1 MSSLD
6 WLNETRSWLDMMNL
20 KFSFTWTWPT
30 PYLLPTDRKEPRPA
44 PVVRHV
50 RGGFG
55 RLRLFHRGHGVL
67 LHPGLA
73 AVAAVRR
80 RQRLSLLG
88 LLHRQHVARVVRSL
102 PAWLPA
108 SLPAFARACVGFHI
122 SLSLS
127 LSLFHRATG
136 LWWCFCLTSTRTPP
150 ATRGGL
156 LVSSTGP

>member
-1 MSSLD
+1 
-6 WLNETRSWLDMMNL
+6 
-20 KFSFTWTWPT
+20 
-30 PYLLPTDRKEPRPA
+30 
-44 PVVRHV
+44 
-50 RGGFG
+50 
-55 RLRLFHRGHGVL
+55 
-67 LHPGLA
+67 
-73 AVAAVRR
+73 VAAVRR
-80 RQRLSLLG
+80 RRRLSLLG

-156 LVSSTGP
+156 LASSTGPSRRSRWTRCRSALGGGTWSENWCTASSAPRWVGG